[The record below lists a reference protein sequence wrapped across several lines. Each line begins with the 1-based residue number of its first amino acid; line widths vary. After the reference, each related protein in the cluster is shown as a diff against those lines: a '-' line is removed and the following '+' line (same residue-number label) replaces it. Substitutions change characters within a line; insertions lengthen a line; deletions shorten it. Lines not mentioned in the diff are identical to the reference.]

1 MFHKLSPLSH
11 LDIGTSSAG
20 AQGPGHLVTAS
31 LAHMLHLT
39 ICCLL
44 GHISGDTRGLSH
56 CHTLLLLAILILDV
70 GLLFTT
76 LLPVGGVAGLLSHVL
91 GLVGED
97 NVAFLFVDFLTNPE
111 GEG

>member
-1 MFHKLSPLSH
+1 MFHKLSPPSH
-11 LDIGTSSAG
+11 LNIATSSAG

-56 CHTLLLLAILILDV
+56 CHTLLLAILDV
-70 GLLFTT
+70 GLLFTA

-111 GEG
+111 EGG